1 MLKKCLVEIWK
12 CEPQS
17 LLMAFGL
24 ALMEALIPLGSALLS
39 VFLINGLEAGADYES
54 LLARTIAGVAVL
66 FVLNA
71 VRGWTYRCGLPHS
84 EYCNDLVE
92 WKFDNKNMDM
102 DYAQLDSAEAAA
114 IRAKVQND
122 YDWGCGAYFMIP
134 QFERCCAGAAGI
146 IASAVLMVPVLSE
159 GDFWRHWSNL
169 VFLVYTLTIL
179 CISSGYERRIQATK
193 EEQKA
198 LYDRQSSRSHYLM
211 RGGITYREGKDIR
224 LYHAQPLIKSA
235 LREKERDH
243 MVEAESR
250 LEQRAG
256 FLDGAAS
263 GFLMGGAYFF
273 IVLRALDG
281 ALQAGSVVLFAS
293 AVYRFSES
301 IKIWSKGR
309 SEILMNARRMESSF
323 DYLEL
328 PDVQTK
334 GHRHIGGEMMKA
346 GAGIEVKN
354 VSFRYAGTAK
364 MALENVSFRLS
375 PGRKYAIVG
384 MNGSGKTTLVKL
396 LCRMYDPNEG
406 QILLNGVDIR
416 EYDHTE
422 YLRQFSVVFQDF
434 CLLALPLGENVAASG
449 DYEADR
455 VQSCLERAGFDRR
468 LSRMENGLQTSLYKN
483 IDRDGVEV
491 SGGEAQKIALAR
503 ALYKDAPIVI
513 LDEPTA
519 ALDPISEHEIYSGF
533 DRLVGN
539 KTAVF
544 ISHRLSSCR
553 FCDEILVFHEG
564 RLVQRGSHDAL
575 LAEDD
580 RVYSRMWHAQARY
593 YEDSAASF
601 DAGERSYISG

>member
-1 MLKKCLVEIWK
+1 
-12 CEPQS
+12 
-17 LLMAFGL
+17 
-24 ALMEALIPLGSALLS
+24 
-39 VFLINGLEAGADYES
+39 
-54 LLARTIAGVAVL
+54 
-66 FVLNA
+66 
-71 VRGWTYRCGLPHS
+71 
-84 EYCNDLVE
+84 
-92 WKFDNKNMDM
+92 
-102 DYAQLDSAEAAA
+102 
-114 IRAKVQND
+114 
-122 YDWGCGAYFMIP
+122 MIP
-134 QFERCCAGAAGI
+134 QFERCCAGAAEI
-146 IASAVLMVPVLSE
+146 IASAVLMVPILSE

-396 LCRMYDPNEG
+396 LCRMHDPNEG

-468 LSRMENGLQTSLYKN
+468 LSRMENGLKTSLYKN
-483 IDRDGVEV
+483 IDKDGVEV